1 MIRRLIARA
10 AFYPSIWWNRL
21 LYRVVPG
28 RSYWDVIDDT
38 VLMGAMP
45 LPQHAP
51 QLSAL
56 GVRGVVNLCEEYAGP
71 LDAYRAGGLTQLH
84 LPTIDFTAPSYD
96 DVLRGVA
103 FIREHAARG
112 EKVYVH
118 CKAGRGRSATLVLCW
133 LIEREGIDAEE
144 AQRRLVARRRQ
155 VVARLWK
162 RGVVQRWAR
171 ERPVTSDGA
180 ARS

>member
-1 MIRRLIARA
+1 MMRRLIARA
-10 AFYPSIWWNRL
+10 AFRPTILWNQL
-21 LYRVVPG
+21 LYRIVPG

-38 VLMGAMP
+38 VVMGAMP

-51 QLSAL
+51 QLFAL
-56 GVRGVVNLCEEYAGP
+56 GVRGVVNLCEEYGGP
-71 LDAYRAGGLTQLH
+71 VAAYREGGLTQLH
-84 LPTIDFTAPSYD
+84 LPTVDFTAPCYA
-96 DVLRGVA
+96 DVVRGVA

-133 LIEREGIDAEE
+133 LMENEKIGPEE

-155 VVARLWK
+155 VVSRLWK
-162 RGVVQRWAR
+162 RAVVQRWAK
-171 ERPVTSDGA
+171 ERGV
-180 ARS
+180 